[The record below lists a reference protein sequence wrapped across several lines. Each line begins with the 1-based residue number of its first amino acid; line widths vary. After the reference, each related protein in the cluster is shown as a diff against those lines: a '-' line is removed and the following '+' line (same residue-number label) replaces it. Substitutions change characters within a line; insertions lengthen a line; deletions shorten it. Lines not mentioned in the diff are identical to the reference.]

1 MCWRSGGALAGCQE
15 QICRPQSYKDLTV
28 FGYYQNKPLGAILT
42 APASGTETEERREQS
57 DKAFLPWQKEGTA
70 VALTV
75 TEAATWRT
83 HLRMPLPSNC
93 SHFFFVVF
101 TRAERW
107 RKAHPQ
113 PLLNKGPGKLS
124 CEFIRLFFL
133 TAVWG
138 SFLIQQTD
146 CFPIMQA
153 VPWSS

>member
-1 MCWRSGGALAGCQE
+1 MWCPCWLPGADLQTPKLQEPDCLWLLPKQTLGSDPHSSCFRYRDGGAE
-15 QICRPQSYKDLTV
+15 
-28 FGYYQNKPLGAILT
+28 GAIRQ
-42 APASGTETEERREQS
+42 G
-57 DKAFLPWQKEGTA
+57 LPSLAKGVTA

-83 HLRMPLPSNC
+83 HLRMPRPSNC
-93 SHFFFVVF
+93 NHFFFVVF

-124 CEFIRLFFL
+124 CEFIHLFFL

-146 CFPIMQA
+146 CFSVMQA